1 MSRELTYAESLKEA
15 MRQQM
20 VKDKEVFLVGE
31 DVGQGYR
38 GCFAVSTGLYEEVG
52 CDQVID
58 TPIAENT
65 ILGAGIGAA
74 LCGMKAVVEIMFSD
88 FLSVCF
94 DGIFNQA
101 AKIRLMSADQFKL
114 NLVVRLPGGSK
125 SGTGPQHS
133 QCLESIFLSI
143 PGVKI
148 VMPVTPHDAKGL
160 LNEAIHHGDPVL
172 FFEHKKLYNLKGE
185 VPEED
190 YKIEFGKAR
199 IARPGSDLTIVATS
213 YMVILAIE
221 AAEEIKQKHNI
232 EIEVIDPRTIVP
244 FDVET
249 VANSVKKTNK
259 VIVLEEGPL
268 RGGIGSEISAIIT
281 ENLFDYLDYPVK
293 RIAAKNSIIPMSP
306 LLEKAVLPNKESI
319 IAEIEKYLEL

>member
-1 MSRELTYAESLKEA
+1 MSRELTYAEALKEGL
-15 MRQQM
+15 RQQM
-20 VKDKEVFLVGE
+20 SKDKEVFLVGE
-31 DVGQGYR
+31 DVGQGYS
-38 GCFAVSTGLYEEVG
+38 GCFAVSTGLYDEIG
-52 CDQVID
+52 CDQIID

-74 LCGMKAVVEIMFSD
+74 LCGMKPVVEIMFSD

-125 SGTGPQHS
+125 TGTGPQHS

-143 PGVKI
+143 PGIKI

-160 LNEAIHHGDPVL
+160 LNEAIYHGDPVL
-172 FFEHKKLYNLKGE
+172 FFEHKKLYNRKGD
-185 VPEED
+185 VPEDD
-190 YKIEFGKAR
+190 YKLEFGKAR
-199 IARPGSDLTIVATS
+199 IARPGSDLTLIATS
-213 YMVILAIE
+213 YMVILATE
-221 AAEEIKQKHNI
+221 AADEIKQKHNI
-232 EIEVIDPRTIVP
+232 DIEVIDPRTIVP

-249 VANSVKKTNK
+249 VAKSIKKTNK
-259 VIVLEEGPL
+259 AMVLEEGTL
-268 RGGIGSEISAIIT
+268 RGGIGSEISAIIM

-293 RIAAKNSIIPMSP
+293 RIAAKNTIIPMSP

>member
-20 VKDKEVFLVGE
+20 AKDKEVFLVGE

-143 PGVKI
+143 PGIKL
-148 VMPVTPHDAKGL
+148 VMPVTPYDAKGL
-160 LNEAIHHGDPVL
+160 LNEAINHGDPVL

-213 YMVILAIE
+213 YMVILATE
-221 AAEEIKQKHNI
+221 AAEEIKKKHGVD
-232 EIEVIDPRTIVP
+232 IEVIDPRTIVP

-249 VANSVKKTNK
+249 VAESVKKTNK

-281 ENLFDYLDYPVK
+281 EKLFDYLDYPVK

-306 LLEKAVLPNKESI
+306 LLEEAVLPNKESI
-319 IAEIEKYLEL
+319 ISEIEKYLEL